1 MNGLKRRMAI
11 FLGLALALTAVFSV
25 TVQKK
30 EVVYAV
36 DAYEEVP
43 YLFSDIRGDNVL
55 IVELGEKGIYAGDFV
70 SYKDRNKYNFWSK
83 TYVSGLTGVA
93 YKCSDENV
101 LGINQKG
108 YLTPRAAGEAVIEVS
123 YKDSASELKVKVI
136 RKFSDEGISVKNLQY
151 PYEAAQKKACRKF
164 IEAYGSGVTKKNRYQ
179 ILEAGVNLMEACEWM
194 ETAGTEYGIYTPDYH
209 YYAVAPEGIHAR
221 ACLNNFKLYG
231 NRISP
236 FSTGYGKSFKI
247 KSIKANKKQIT
258 INLKSKVSKEQ
269 ILGMAIQGMTDVKI
283 GKSNKSIEFPL
294 RICNADGSELNYYG
308 VVTAKTKAGSSK
320 IIIKL
325 TGKEGIRS
333 GKKYRMEE
341 YIGHYG
347 WLDTEPFVK
356 EYKEFK
362 VK

>member
-1 MNGLKRRMAI
+1 MNGLKRRMAV
-11 FLGLALALTAVFSV
+11 FLGLVLALTAVFSV
-25 TVQKK
+25 VVQKK
-30 EVVYAV
+30 DVVYAV
-36 DAYEEVP
+36 DAYEEIP
-43 YLFSDIRGDNVL
+43 YLSSDLLRDDVL
-55 IVELGEKGIYAGDFV
+55 IVEVGEKGIYAGDFV
-70 SYKDRNKYNFWSK
+70 SYRDRNEYNFWSK
-83 TYVSGLTGVA
+83 TYVSGLTGVT

-108 YLTPRAAGEAVIEVS
+108 YLTPRAAGEVVIEVS
-123 YKDSASELKVKVI
+123 YKDSASEFKVKVI

-164 IEAYGSGVTKKNRYQ
+164 IKAYGSGVTKKNRYQ
-179 ILEAGVNLMEACEWM
+179 ILEAGMNLMEACERM
-194 ETAGTEYGIYTPDYH
+194 GTVYGIYTPDYH
-209 YYAVAPEGIHAR
+209 SYYAVAPEGIHAR

-247 KSIKANKKQIT
+247 KSIKATKKQIT
-258 INLKSKVSKEQ
+258 INLKSKISKEQ
-269 ILGMAIQGMTDVKI
+269 ILGMAIQGMTGVKL

-308 VVTAKTKAGSSK
+308 VVTAETKAGSSK

-325 TGKEGIRS
+325 TGEEGIRS

-356 EYKEFK
+356 TYKEFK